1 MKKTMMLLLLA
12 ATILSAGAQQEKTA
26 EKQEKLLEAKTRQ
39 MIQSLNITPEQ
50 EAKFTEIY
58 RAYNEKM
65 RSEWNRGNM
74 QQKSDDVKQEANR
87 LKQRLNNQKKALD
100 VQLSYVDKLATVL
113 NAEQL
118 RKFFDTER
126 KIQARVK
133 SKRQGMRGHD
143 KGHGQWRKDGRKGD
157 AASRKARAAERRARH
172 QQRSTERQTHTNGN
186 VE

>member
-1 MKKTMMLLLLA
+1 MKKMMMLMLLA
-12 ATILSAGAQQEKTA
+12 ATILSAGAQQNGTA

-65 RSEWNRGNM
+65 RSEWNRGDR
-74 QQKSDDVKQEANR
+74 QQNSDDVKQEANR
-87 LKQRLNNQKKALD
+87 MKQRLNNQKKALD

-113 NAEQL
+113 NAKQL

-133 SKRQGMRGHD
+133 SKRQGMQGRD
-143 KGHGQWRKDGRKGD
+143 RGHGQWHKRGHKGD
-157 AASRKARAAERRARH
+157 ATGRKARAAERKARH
-172 QQRSTERQTHTNGN
+172 QQRAAERQKNTDGN
-186 VE
+186 IE